1 MVFVDAIIFPFED
14 DCNSAVHVCR
24 NWSHKLDFIFFLCKE
39 GFFELSNPDVLSS
52 RVNQNRLYIVYP
64 FKFGIV

>member
-1 MVFVDAIIFPFED
+1 MIAILQSMTAEIGHINWTLFVY
-14 DCNSAVHVCR
+14 
-24 NWSHKLDFIFFLCKE
+24 LCKE
-39 GFFELSNPDVLSS
+39 GFFGLSNPDVISS